1 MPPKKKSSAIKSA
14 MKSMKSPKLMNFGA
28 GNSIPIIIAY
38 SISVFLMYSSYQYL
52 VNLENCDCFEKNK
65 VDLKFLQYYEMIAA
79 VLGVFI
85 ILFNVILKVFGG
97 GGKQTGGS
105 SLENIRKSG
114 FLKVG
119 NLIILLAMMVLHFFI
134 ASNAYNIYK
143 EVVNDCKC
151 SNQWE
156 QYYIYL
162 QGGGSLLFLASVAT
176 RIFFLLIALLITI

>member
-65 VDLKFLQYYEMIAA
+65 VDLKFLQYYEMIAG
-79 VLGVFI
+79 VLGFFI
-85 ILFNVILKVFGG
+85 IFFNVILKVFS
-97 GGKQTGGS
+97 GGKQTGGG

-114 FLKVG
+114 FLKVS
-119 NLIILLAMMVLHFFI
+119 NLIILLAMIVLHFFI

-162 QGGGSLLFLASVAT
+162 QGGGSFLFLASVAT
-176 RIFFLLIALLITI
+176 RIFFLLIALLITF